1 MDNPVILLISSDET
15 KIAFFKR
22 ALKDS
27 FYFITALEGTA
38 GKELLKNM
46 LVDLVI
52 LDGKLSD
59 VFSLSGEIR
68 KIPGCAEIPLL
79 LLTNVL
85 KKSFLDQ
92 AFTAGIND
100 FLNEPL
106 DAQEIYQR
114 LSVVLKARS
123 VQKKTRSV
131 ASQIKTPAIAEQPEP
146 IHKGFVFNATMFKG
160 PKPLTI
166 LMIDAEASPPAL
178 AGLLKRNLRQLDTL
192 VPQKKNKFL
201 ILLPKT
207 SERAGIAIA
216 DTIKKETDKALEITL
231 AIGILCFD
239 ENFEKL
245 LAKVPKVKSR

>member
-1 MDNPVILLISSDET
+1 MDNPVILLISSDES
-15 KIAFFKR
+15 KITFFKR

-46 LVDLVI
+46 LVDLII
-52 LDGKLSD
+52 LDGKLND
-59 VFSLSGEIR
+59 VFSLASEIR
-68 KIPGCAEIPLL
+68 KISGCAEIPLL
-79 LLTNVL
+79 LLTNIL
-85 KKSFLDQ
+85 KKTFLDQ
-92 AFTAGIND
+92 AFKAGIND

-106 DAQEIYQR
+106 DAEEIYQR

-131 ASQIKTPAIAEQPEP
+131 ASQLKTPVVAEPHEP
-146 IHKGFVFNATMFKG
+146 IHKGFVFNADMFKG

-166 LMIDAEASPPAL
+166 LMIDTEATPPVL
-178 AGLLKRNLRQLDTL
+178 PGFLKRHLRGLDTL
-192 VPQKKNKFL
+192 VPQGKNKFL

-216 DTIKKETDKALEITL
+216 DTVKRDADKDLEL
-231 AIGILCFD
+231 NLSIGILCFD

-245 LAKVPKVKSR
+245 LAKVPKVR

>member
-1 MDNPVILLISSDET
+1 MDNPVVLLISSDET
-15 KIAFFKR
+15 KISFFKR
-22 ALKDS
+22 VLKES

-46 LVDLVI
+46 LVDLI
-52 LDGKLSD
+52 IIDGKLND
-59 VFSLSGEIR
+59 VFSLSNEIR
-68 KIPGCAEIPLL
+68 KMSGCQEIPIL

-92 AFTAGIND
+92 AFKAGIND
-100 FLNEPL
+100 FVNEPL
-106 DAQEIYQR
+106 VPDEIYQR
-114 LSVVLKARS
+114 LSVALKARS

-131 ASQIKTPAIAEQPEP
+131 AGRIKTPKIAERPEP
-146 IHKGFVFNATMFKG
+146 IHKGFVFNAEMFKG

-178 AGLLKRNLRQLDTL
+178 AGFLKRQLRQLDTV
-192 VPQKKNKFL
+192 VPQGKNKFL

-216 DTIKKETDKALEITL
+216 GSIKKDAEKDLELTL
-231 AIGILCFD
+231 TIGILCFD

-245 LAKVPKVKSR
+245 LAKVPKVKP